1 MKRRNFLTLLIPAA
15 ALIAAAD
22 SKTNIRVRVITHAKG
37 RNAGDT
43 RQGGEIQLLSDE
55 PFAVRALDPFLQIGP
70 VALTDYR
77 YAGDRNQ
84 ILTFTFLG
92 NEDLR
97 AGASMFLQY
106 GNDRDGRI
114 ELGNFRPTSE

>member
-1 MKRRNFLTLLIPAA
+1 MKRRTLLALTIPISFA
-15 ALIAAAD
+15 AAAD
-22 SKTNIRVRVITHAKG
+22 SKTNIRVRVTTHSKG

-55 PFAVRALDPFLQIGP
+55 PFAVRALDPFLQIGS
-70 VALTDYR
+70 VALTNYR
-77 YAGDRNQ
+77 FSGDRNQ

-114 ELGNFRPTSE
+114 DLGNFRPSSE